1 MLKFA
6 IASEGETDQ
15 IVIEN
20 ILCGYYRDTDLR
32 SEIGYVY
39 PLDKTQQKRLEDKF
53 SNWELL
59 LKHISTKRF
68 RKDVINNKYM
78 IVQID
83 TDISDHKNFGVSKH
97 NLSIEELIEKVIERL
112 ISQIDSE
119 REFYQKYKEKII
131 FAISVHSLECWI
143 LPIYADKKSIIQC
156 EDKLKY
162 AVATSKSKKIQKLKV
177 DKKDGNAIANYKKLT
192 SDFTKYKELMKIIS
206 KNKSFE
212 IFINR
217 LPKEI

>member
-6 IASEGETDQ
+6 IASEGITDQ

-20 ILCGYYRDTDLR
+20 ILCGYYKDRNLK

-39 PLDKTQQKRLEDKF
+39 PLDKTQQKRVQDEF

-68 RKDVINNKYM
+68 RKDVINNRYM

-83 TDISDHKNFGVSKH
+83 TDVSEHKNFGVSQH
-97 NLSIEELIEKVIERL
+97 NLSIEGLIEKVIERL
-112 ISQIDSE
+112 IEQIDSKK
-119 REFYQKYKEKII
+119 EFYQKHKEKII

-143 LPIYADKKSIIQC
+143 LPIYESNKKEKIIGC
-156 EDKLKY
+156 EDKLKK
-162 AVATSKSKKIQKLKV
+162 AVAKVSKKLKV
-177 DKKDGNAIANYKKLT
+177 DKNYKNYDKL
-192 SDFTKYKELMKIIS
+192 SQKFLKYKELIKIS
-206 KNKSFE
+206 FKNSSFQ

-217 LPKEI
+217 LPKNI